1 MKNYPVVLTNMN
13 RLTTCK
19 NMVEKLFELNGS
31 SDITIID
38 NASTYEPLLK
48 WYDEVKNDVK
58 IIRHQGNHGP
68 WVFFTSNLWNTID
81 SDFYVYSDADL
92 ELNEEMPYNWQEIM
106 LEYYNKH
113 NGDLKI
119 ALSLRLDDIPDH
131 YEFKDRVKAHQ
142 NVCWYPTEEE
152 NVYRAISD
160 LQFCFDSKTKGH
172 RYDSLRLAGKFMARH
187 IPWYLDFNNIDKEE
201 RYYIEH
207 INPGFDQAMYSFLHH
222 SALKSKA

>member
-1 MKNYPVVLTNMN
+1 MSNCCCSSSAVDIVLLLTIKLSKILLLLGAVRSSKLLFDAVVVITLSKIKISE
-13 RLTTCK
+13 L
-19 NMVEKLFELNGS
+19 ELNCS
-31 SDITIID
+31 
-38 NASTYEPLLK
+38 NA
-48 WYDEVKNDVK
+48 VKSVTV
-58 IIRHQGNHGP
+58 I
-68 WVFFTSNLWNTID
+68 FFTSNLWSTID

-92 ELNEEMPYNWQEIM
+92 ELNQEMPYNWQEIM

-187 IPWYLDFNNIDKEE
+187 VPWYLDFNNIDEE
-201 RYYIEH
+201 EKYYIEH

-222 SALKSKA
+222 GALKSKS